1 MVEQGV
7 CTDLP
12 AGRPGHII
20 LRFSFLRQ
28 KVRTMIKKLVAGNW
42 KMNGGL
48 AANEALLA
56 ALRPVSGVDVA
67 LCVPHPYL
75 AQLQRRP
82 PGFELG
88 AQDVSE
94 FAAGAYTGEVSAAML
109 ADFGCRYVIVG
120 HSERRALFG
129 EDDATVA
136 RKACA
141 ALSGG
146 LVPIVCVGETLDE
159 REAGEALAVITRQLA
174 AVVEVLGKEGLSRSV
189 LAYEPVWAI
198 GTGRSA
204 TAEQAEEVHAAI
216 RAWLVEQGVDATGV
230 RILYGGSVKPDN
242 AMELF
247 AMPNVDGGLIGGA
260 SLVAGDFM
268 AICRAAG
275 V

>member
-1 MVEQGV
+1 
-7 CTDLP
+7 
-12 AGRPGHII
+12 
-20 LRFSFLRQ
+20 
-28 KVRTMIKKLVAGNW
+28 MIKKLVAGNW
-42 KMNGGL
+42 KMNGSL

-56 ALRPVSGVDVA
+56 ALRPVPAVDVA
-67 LCVPHPYL
+67 LCVPYPYL

-120 HSERRALFG
+120 HSERRAMFG
-129 EDDATVA
+129 EDDSAVA
-136 RKACA
+136 RKALS
-141 ALSGG
+141 ALSAG
-146 LVPIVCVGETLDE
+146 LTPIVCVGETLGE
-159 REAGEALAVITRQLA
+159 REAGEVLAVITRQLA
-174 AVVEVLGKEGLSRSV
+174 AVAEVLGQALLGRLV

-198 GTGRSA
+198 GTGLSA
-204 TAEQAEEVHAAI
+204 TSAQAEEVHAAM
-216 RAWLVEQGVDATGV
+216 RVWLAEQGVDAAAV

-242 AMELF
+242 AAELF

-260 SLVAGDFM
+260 SLAADDFM
-268 AICRAAG
+268 AICQAAK